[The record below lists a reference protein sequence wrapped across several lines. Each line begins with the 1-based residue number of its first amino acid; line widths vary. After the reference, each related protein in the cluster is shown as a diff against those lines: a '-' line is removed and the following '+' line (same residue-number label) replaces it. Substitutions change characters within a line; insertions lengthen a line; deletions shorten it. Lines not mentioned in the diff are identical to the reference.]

1 MLNIRGD
8 SEKSLAPGVTW
19 LTYQTPLAS
28 TEIMSA
34 FGTQKI
40 KTLTTLLMLCRARM
54 NRQLQV
60 KPKGSVYLPPLQ
72 KKIILHQLSLYNR
85 LN

>member
-1 MLNIRGD
+1 
-8 SEKSLAPGVTW
+8 
-19 LTYQTPLAS
+19 
-28 TEIMSA
+28 MSA

-60 KPKGSVYLPPLQ
+60 KPNGSVYLSPLPNFLFSI
-72 KKIILHQLSLYNR
+72 KYDGVNI
-85 LN
+85 